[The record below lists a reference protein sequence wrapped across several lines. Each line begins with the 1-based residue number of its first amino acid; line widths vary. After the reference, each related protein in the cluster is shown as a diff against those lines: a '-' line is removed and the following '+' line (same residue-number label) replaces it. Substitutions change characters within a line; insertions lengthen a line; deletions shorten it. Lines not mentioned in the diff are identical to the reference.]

1 VIEPSGEVIR
11 DFLERYSRCFKSLTS
26 LTLPLEFSIDDVKDV
41 LLNCNPT
48 LLRHL
53 SMQNVQWTKVCIPTE
68 IALVIKAMINL
79 EYLNLTG
86 CVLEI
91 DTLLEILPTTT
102 RLRTLVLLKITF
114 EYRHESRLINA
125 FRKMTQ
131 LEYLALS
138 LGPSILPLEGF
149 NRYLTDEA
157 ESLRVFVVD
166 HPNSGLF
173 RNDRVET
180 CSMNLKALPFG
191 SLRVLI
197 DQVFPSSYIQIDK
210 SIANLTPSNCN

>member
-1 VIEPSGEVIR
+1 MIEPSGEVIR

-53 SMQNVQWTKVCIPTE
+53 SMQNVEWKRVGIPSE
-68 IALVIKAMINL
+68 ITRVIKGMINL

-86 CVLEI
+86 CGIEI
-91 DTLLEILPTTT
+91 GTLLEILPEMT
-102 RLRTLVLLKITF
+102 RLRTVVLLQITF
-114 EYRHESRLINA
+114 EFRHELPLINA
-125 FRKMTQ
+125 LRKMPQ
-131 LEYLALS
+131 LEYLALT
-138 LGPSILPLEGF
+138 LGPSILPLGGF
-149 NRYLTDEA
+149 NQYLTEEA

-166 HPNSGLF
+166 HQNSGLF

-180 CSMNLKALPFG
+180 CSMNLKALSFEF
-191 SLRVLI
+191 LRVLI
-197 DQVFPSSYIQIDK
+197 DQVSPPPTIDK
-210 SIANLTPSNCN
+210 RLNLTASQSVDGN